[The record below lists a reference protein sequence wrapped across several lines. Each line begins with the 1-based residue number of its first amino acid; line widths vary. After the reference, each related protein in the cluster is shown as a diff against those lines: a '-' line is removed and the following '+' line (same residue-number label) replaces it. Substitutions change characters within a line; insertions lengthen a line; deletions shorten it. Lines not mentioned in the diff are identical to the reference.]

1 MARLTS
7 GWVKTHRVLFETF
20 KNEPPACFLYIYLTS
35 MANWVEGEN
44 KIYLDGK
51 AINLKRGQLVAGAI
65 EISRK
70 LKMSRNAVKRALDLL
85 EKESFI
91 VTVKGREGMVIT
103 IEDYDHNQADE
114 RKPERSRYTGGSG
127 KGSIE
132 VHEQI
137 TPRVDGG
144 PPIKELRIKKENE
157 EKEDIIDFD
166 IRSSAPIS
174 GSKKSFLI
182 SYWNSKEGLPIWVST
197 RRDQEILDLEE
208 TKEEGYWKRL
218 VDDVARTDYLC
229 ARNGSTFRATLVWA
243 VRNHADIASGKY
255 AKHGI
260 SMIKKDTRDWAKIEA
275 NFKKQLYGEK

>member
-1 MARLTS
+1 MARFTNGWIKLHRDAHEMFPRDHTTYALYLYLCSTANWREGEKPVLINGAATMLGRGELVTS
-7 GWVKTHRVLFETF
+7 AGEVHGRLGISRHSFRKSIEKLSKCGLVRQRCAREGT
-20 KNEPPACFLYIYLTS
+20 YLTIL
-35 MANWVEGEN
+35 N
-44 KIYLDGK
+44 YD
-51 AINLKRGQLVAGAI
+51 
-65 EISRK
+65 EIC
-70 LKMSRNAVKRALDLL
+70 ALDRPTRQPPTHSVNAPLNSLL
-85 EKESFI
+85 PS
-91 VTVKGREGMVIT
+91 V
-103 IEDYDHNQADE
+103 NQV
-114 RKPERSRYTGGSG
+114 R
-127 KGSIE
+127 
-132 VHEQI
+132 
-137 TPRVDGG
+137 
-144 PPIKELRIKKENE
+144 PPIEELRTKNK

-182 SYWNSKEGLPIWVST
+182 SYWNSKEGLPVWVST

-229 ARNGSTFRATLVWA
+229 ARNGSTFRATLVWV